1 MRAEAWAGW
10 AGAFQPDTRRRNG
23 AAAAADAGAPAA
35 ADAAVP
41 APHADDESE
50 VQMRGETEMLP
61 CSLQVYRYR
70 RDGHGIE
77 TLVGAHDAGLREEDL
92 VAQADEALE
101 RATFMCYAVA
111 QPGDFVEDEL
121 CFVPCGDHCEI
132 LSIHTNGWQRHYG
145 DHRRGLIEILSDLA
159 AAVACGR
166 LRVLDGAE
174 IAAETAAGDE
184 LLRMAI
190 DEPRG
195 LARARRA
202 VDARL
207 AAEGLDPALRRTT
220 LLPISEAVTNLL
232 LHGGGSGELSLRRLP
247 DRLRAVV
254 SDRGRGLNFLNWID
268 PPDASGQAS
277 MGYGFK
283 IMTENLDVVGLYT
296 QPDGTTLLL
305 DRIV

>member
-1 MRAEAWAGW
+1 MRAEAWTGW
-10 AGAFQPDTRRRNG
+10 VGPFRPDARPRTRLPATGDAVAPRAGADEGSEAQ
-23 AAAAADAGAPAA
+23 AA
-35 ADAAVP
+35 
-41 APHADDESE
+41 
-50 VQMRGETEMLP
+50 GEAEMMP
-61 CSLQVYRYR
+61 CSLHVYRYR
-70 RDGHGIE
+70 RGGAGIGAV
-77 TLVGAHDAGLREEDL
+77 VGAYDPGLPEDDL

-111 QPGDFVEDEL
+111 QADDFVEDEL

-132 LSIHTNGWQRHYG
+132 LSIHTNGWRRHHG
-145 DHRRGLIEILSDLA
+145 DHRRSLVEILSDLA

-166 LRVLDGAE
+166 LRLFDGEE
-174 IAAETAAGDE
+174 IAVEAGAGDE
-184 LLRMAI
+184 LLHMAI
-190 DEPRG
+190 DEPRA

-232 LHGGGSGELSLRRLP
+232 LHGGGSGELTLRRLP
-247 DRLRAVV
+247 DRVRAVV
-254 SDRGRGLNFLNWID
+254 SDRGPGLNFLNWIE
-268 PPDASGQAS
+268 PPDVSGQAS

-283 IMTENLDVVGLYT
+283 IITENLDVVGLHT